1 MFAFVGPSYTLATR
15 TADVQRSVNMF
26 PAPIESGSGKS
37 QYMLKSIPGLTAFC
51 DDMTG
56 EGRAAFEINGRAFCV
71 VGATFYE
78 VLSNGTATNRGTLS
92 TSTGRVDIDANSIE
106 VFMVDGFTGYG
117 FNLASDTFTENT
129 RVENI
134 GGSKRTAYL
143 DQYAIYAPVGSA
155 FYISSLA
162 ASGVIDDLD
171 FASAEA
177 MPDYLVSFIV
187 CNRQLYLFGSK
198 STEIWINTGAADFP
212 LQRYEG
218 MVMSVGCA
226 AVHTPRILNGAP
238 VWVGSDMAG
247 AGSVWMAEGYTPRRI
262 STRAVEEALRSSSDL
277 SAATAY
283 VQHWNGSYFYCLN
296 LPGVD
301 TTWCFDA
308 LTQSWHERAELEGGI
323 YQQHRV
329 MCCFKFAGVDL
340 GLGSDGVLYTWS
352 DDVHNNAGD
361 TLCRER
367 ISPHNATMDGKRHF
381 FGAFEVDCDR
391 GGGGVAMLRYSN
403 DGGATW
409 TDWKQRSLGDTGHY
423 QQRVLWN
430 ITGSARDRV
439 WHLRCTD
446 DVPFNVVH
454 AFAEGA

>member
-1 MFAFVGPSYTLATR
+1 MFPFVGPSYTLSTR
-15 TADVQRSVNMF
+15 AADVQRSVNLY

-37 QYMLKSIPGLTAFC
+37 AYMLQSIPGLTVFC

-56 EGRAAFEINGRAFCV
+56 EGRACFEINGRAFCV
-71 VGATFYE
+71 VGYTFYE
-78 VLSNGTATNRGTLS
+78 ILSDGTATTRGTLL
-92 TSTGRVDIDANSIE
+92 TKTGTVDIDANSLE
-106 VFMVDGFTGYG
+106 VFMVDGVSGYRLD
-117 FNLASDTFTENT
+117 LASNTFTQNT
-129 RVENI
+129 RVSEI

-143 DQYAIYAPVGSA
+143 DQYAIYAPTGSA
-155 FYISSLA
+155 FFISSLA
-162 ASGVIDDLD
+162 ESGTIDDLD

-177 MPDYLVSFIV
+177 APDYLVSFLV
-187 CNRQLYLFGSK
+187 CNRQLYLFGGK

-226 AVHTPRILNGAP
+226 AVYTPRILNGAP
-238 VWVGSDMAG
+238 VWVGSDSAG
-247 AGSVWMAEGYTPRRI
+247 AGAVWMAEGYIPRRI
-262 STRAVEEALRSSSDL
+262 STRAVEQALRASTDL

-308 LTQSWHERAELEGGI
+308 LTQSWHERAELTDGVYE
-323 YQQHRV
+323 QHRV
-329 MCCFKFAGVDL
+329 IGCMKFAGSDM
-340 GLGSDGVLYTWS
+340 GLGSDGVLYSWS
-352 DDVHNNAGD
+352 DTVYSNAGD

-367 ISPHNATMDGKRHF
+367 VSPHNATMDGKRHF
-381 FGAFEVDCDR
+381 FGVFEVDCDR

-409 TDWKQRSLGDTGHY
+409 SDWRQRSLGATGAY
-423 QQRVLWN
+423 RQRVLWSIN
-430 ITGSARDRV
+430 GSARDRV
-439 WHLRCTD
+439 WQLRCTD
-446 DVPFNVVH
+446 AVPFNVVH
-454 AFAEGA
+454 AFAES